1 MLSYVPTILP
11 QPPPE
16 RLQVGLVQVGNGK
29 VLKNQSSSINRK
41 SDKPATLAFK
51 VKNILTELTETEKVT
66 SQNIGISSTAMAWR
80 TTSTKPRPRRPRK
93 KFKENSSNDT
103 GNAENSPAYLVASM
117 SGKDRLLAII
127 AAEKAASE
135 TALKASEKLASE
147 AASAT
152 ASTAS
157 AFEDKI
163 SCASTE
169 TTETSEQHGSLLRR
183 GVATLRR
190 SFRKAI
196 PKNAKFMNKKLN
208 PADVSHDS
216 GLGEESDTSH
226 PCVSPVTSLNKFGQ
240 VWASPV
246 TTPTPILRT
255 TRSFSN
261 DSQQPVNVNG
271 FNKHVM
277 IREPSLR
284 HLPSALRN
292 SFPGAAPPSKPQ
304 LVRLETAKHRQYR
317 YSYHADNL
325 TGDVGPQWNNLYFR
339 AGQEVKLLCLASGGC
354 DRARKSDICDLIFS
368 NNSRAIEDKLMLM
381 QAKEVDETIHLLYK
395 ILYYDWL
402 EGAVSVQLSIILHCV
417 QKFLIIVV
425 DVCPDL
431 EPNDRRRLAICSR
444 GLLRQSEEARY
455 APITESLARTRTFY
469 IQVWCA
475 LLCVPFAVD

>member
-16 RLQVGLVQVGNGK
+16 RLQVGQLVGNGK

-51 VKNILTELTETEKVT
+51 VKNILTELTETEKVM
-66 SQNIGISSTAMAWR
+66 SQNNGISSTATAWR

-93 KFKENSSNDT
+93 FKENLSNDT

-169 TTETSEQHGSLLRR
+169 TTENSEQHGSLLRR
-183 GVATLRR
+183 GELQHYVEVFARP
-190 SFRKAI
+190 FQN
-196 PKNAKFMNKKLN
+196 PKFMNKKLN

-304 LVRLETAKHRQYR
+304 LVRPETSKH
-317 YSYHADNL
+317 S
-325 TGDVGPQWNNLYFR
+325 
-339 AGQEVKLLCLASGGC
+339 
-354 DRARKSDICDLIFS
+354 
-368 NNSRAIEDKLMLM
+368 
-381 QAKEVDETIHLLYK
+381 
-395 ILYYDWL
+395 
-402 EGAVSVQLSIILHCV
+402 
-417 QKFLIIVV
+417 
-425 DVCPDL
+425 
-431 EPNDRRRLAICSR
+431 
-444 GLLRQSEEARY
+444 
-455 APITESLARTRTFY
+455 
-469 IQVWCA
+469 QVISMV
-475 LLCVPFAVD
+475 L

>member
-1 MLSYVPTILP
+1 MVVYCGEELQHYVEVFARPF
-11 QPPPE
+11 Q
-16 RLQVGLVQVGNGK
+16 
-29 VLKNQSSSINRK
+29 KN
-41 SDKPATLAFK
+41 P
-51 VKNILTELTETEKVT
+51 
-66 SQNIGISSTAMAWR
+66 
-80 TTSTKPRPRRPRK
+80 
-93 KFKENSSNDT
+93 
-103 GNAENSPAYLVASM
+103 
-117 SGKDRLLAII
+117 
-127 AAEKAASE
+127 
-135 TALKASEKLASE
+135 
-147 AASAT
+147 
-152 ASTAS
+152 
-157 AFEDKI
+157 
-163 SCASTE
+163 
-169 TTETSEQHGSLLRR
+169 
-183 GVATLRR
+183 
-190 SFRKAI
+190 
-196 PKNAKFMNKKLN
+196 KFMNKKLN

>member
-1 MLSYVPTILP
+1 MRS
-11 QPPPE
+11 
-16 RLQVGLVQVGNGK
+16 
-29 VLKNQSSSINRK
+29 
-41 SDKPATLAFK
+41 
-51 VKNILTELTETEKVT
+51 
-66 SQNIGISSTAMAWR
+66 
-80 TTSTKPRPRRPRK
+80 
-93 KFKENSSNDT
+93 
-103 GNAENSPAYLVASM
+103 ASL

-135 TALKASEKLASE
+135 TALKASNKHASE
-147 AASAT
+147 ARKAT
-152 ASTAS
+152 AALEETAY
-157 AFEDKI
+157 EDKV

-169 TTETSEQHGSLLRR
+169 TTVSDEQHGSLLQR
-183 GVATLRR
+183 GVGTLRR

-196 PKNAKFMNKKLN
+196 PKKNPGIFMSTKSKLH
-208 PADVSHDS
+208 PTDVSHDS

-226 PCVSPVTSLNKFGQ
+226 PCPSPL
-240 VWASPV
+240 SPV

-261 DSQQPVNVNG
+261 DSQQING
-271 FNKHVM
+271 FNKHVK

-325 TGDVGPQWNNLYFR
+325 TGDVGPQWTNLYFR

-402 EGAVSVQLSIILHCV
+402 EGEL
-417 QKFLIIVV
+417 
-425 DVCPDL
+425 
-431 EPNDRRRLAICSR
+431 
-444 GLLRQSEEARY
+444 Y
-455 APITESLARTRTFY
+455 
-469 IQVWCA
+469 
-475 LLCVPFAVD
+475 